1 MRKESSPFGEQLMN
15 PPASSGADATKNIR
29 CCPSHAASSGEMPS
43 YTFPTEASLSGSSY
57 FVTTPVARTGPLTAR
72 CTATNN
78 DATAQH
84 TLPRR
89 WTDVP
94 NAGDPDGSCPAS
106 VGWGGRVR
114 RYPDAVGASRLPR
127 GHRCRRARAAV
138 VHRFP
143 SRRRHADHGA
153 AGPAPD
159 RSSGETSSAA
169 GRGRAGGVPL
179 VTGWTARGDASPQLR
194 RQSPSLFELLEA
206 GRNRCSGEDRA
217 DTRPLR
223 ERPADRRGAAA
234 RGGRPGTQPLQR
246 KDCV

>member
-72 CTATNN
+72 SAATNN
-78 DATAQH
+78 DAAAQH

-127 GHRCRRARAAV
+127 GHRCRRLVQPWSIAFLRGGDMLITE
-138 VHRFP
+138 RP
-143 SRRRHADHGA
+143 GRL
-153 AGPAPD
+153 
-159 RSSGETSSAA
+159 RSLVREASSAA
-169 GRGRAGGVPL
+169 GRGRAGGVHSSQ
-179 VTGWTARGDASPQLR
+179 G
-194 RQSPSLFELLEA
+194 EI
-206 GRNRCSGEDRA
+206 GRA
-217 DTRPLR
+217 
-223 ERPADRRGAAA
+223 
-234 RGGRPGTQPLQR
+234 
-246 KDCV
+246 